1 MTAFTPERAAD
12 LVRGHTPLAADEVRE
27 LGRGSDNVAFLVD
40 ATWVFRFPMV
50 ANART
55 TLRREVALLPA
66 LGSALPLPTPRFEYV
81 AYDGDQPLFVGYRA
95 LPGSPLT
102 LEALDALPAAAQ
114 QRTLAALASF
124 LDALHAHPLT
134 LARAAGVREERCTGG
149 YHPAQRRLLAEL
161 AHLLTRS
168 ERERLDDAFTRFES
182 TYRIRAAVVHA
193 DLKPEHVMADP
204 RTGQV
209 TGVLDWGDVA
219 VGDPDFDLA
228 VINIFFG
235 PEFQQRLLAHLPERD
250 PAVIAAKTRFY
261 ETLRWLQDLAY
272 SESRGDD
279 PAGTLDGL
287 RHHLHVHLG

>member
-1 MTAFTPERAAD
+1 
-12 LVRGHTPLAADEVRE
+12 
-27 LGRGSDNVAFLVD
+27 
-40 ATWVFRFPMV
+40 MV
-50 ANART
+50 PNARA

-66 LGSALPLPTPRFEYV
+66 LRSALPLPTPRFEY
-81 AYDGDQPLFVGYRA
+81 APYEGDQPLFVGYRH

-102 LEALDALPAAAQ
+102 LDALNALPAATQ
-114 QRTLAALASF
+114 ERTLHSLAEF
-124 LDALHAHPLT
+124 LDALHAYPLT

-149 YHPAQRRLLAEL
+149 YHPAQRRLPAEL

-168 ERERLDDAFTRFES
+168 ERGRLDEVFTRFES
-182 TYRIRAAVVHA
+182 KHRFRTAVVHA

-228 VINIFFG
+228 VISIFFG
-235 PEFQQRLLAHLPERD
+235 PEFQQRLLAHLPSRD
-250 PAVIAAKTRFY
+250 PTVIAAKTRFY

-272 SESRGDD
+272 VDSRGDD
-279 PAGTLDGL
+279 PASTLDRL
-287 RHHLHVHLG
+287 RHHLDVRVS